1 MSSIARSTSLWQWSE
16 AIAEQLPLMGTRPEL
31 FDVALVFGVGPAR
44 NWVNL
49 WKPTIDGLWPWLG
62 GSPGAPADDRIV
74 RLALHCQVDLSLRHE
89 VVVDLAVAGAG
100 LR

>member
-1 MSSIARSTSLWQWSE
+1 M
-16 AIAEQLPLMGTRPEL
+16 
-31 FDVALVFGVGPAR
+31 
-44 NWVNL
+44 NL

-62 GSPGAPADDRIV
+62 GQPGAPADDRIV